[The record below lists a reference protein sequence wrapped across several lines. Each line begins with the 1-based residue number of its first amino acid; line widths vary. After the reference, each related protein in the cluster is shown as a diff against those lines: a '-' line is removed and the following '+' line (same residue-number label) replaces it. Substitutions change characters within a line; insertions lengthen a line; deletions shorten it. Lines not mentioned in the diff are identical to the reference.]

1 MNFNGNY
8 SSTFVWWDKLFGTDH
23 QYKEYLSKKELGVA
37 FPEKKDN

>member
-23 QYKEYLSKKELGVA
+23 QYKAFQERSRVLKAAKKT
-37 FPEKKDN
+37 K